1 MRFPTPSPTPPLMH
15 SFPVAAMLV
24 ASVARLADAQ
34 SPPSAYPT
42 KPVPLPDSTE
52 IALATSAAPAELSS
66 NATVYAVRDGKVLTL
81 RAGTNGSSCMV
92 ARDSHA
98 GSLYPICYNPE
109 GTRTVLERE
118 LMQVRLRTLGVA
130 EDSID
135 RAVAAAYRSGELET
149 PKDVALAYMMSPQQ
163 VLFSNARKEG
173 RRVGAWHPHLML
185 YMPGATP
192 ATFGLSDSGTG
203 DPIQVGSPGTPQAEV
218 IVKLPKWADGT
229 PVGGR

>member
-1 MRFPTPSPTPPLMH
+1 MH
-15 SFPVAAMLV
+15 SFPIAAMLV

-34 SPPSAYPT
+34 SPPSAYPA
-42 KPVPLPDSTE
+42 KPVPLPDSIE
-52 IALATSAAPAELSS
+52 IALAMSAAPAELSS

-135 RAVAAAYRSGELET
+135 RAVVAAYKSGELEI

-163 VLFSNARKEG
+163 VLFSNARREG

-185 YMPGATP
+185 YVPGATP
-192 ATFGLSDSGTG
+192 AKFGLSDTGTG
-203 DPIQVGSPGTPQAEV
+203 DPIQVGAPGTPQAEV
-218 IVKLPKWADGT
+218 IVKLPKWADGK
-229 PVGGR
+229 PVSGSDKP

>member
-1 MRFPTPSPTPPLMH
+1 MH
-15 SFPVAAMLV
+15 SFPIAAMLV

-34 SPPSAYPT
+34 SPPSAYPA
-42 KPVPLPDSTE
+42 KPVPLPDSIE
-52 IALATSAAPAELSS
+52 IALAMSAAPAELSS
-66 NATVYAVRDGKVLTL
+66 NATVYTVRDGKVLTL

-135 RAVAAAYRSGELET
+135 RAVEAAYKSGELEI

-185 YMPGATP
+185 YVPGATP
-192 ATFGLSDSGTG
+192 AKFGLSDSGTG

-218 IVKLPKWADGT
+218 IVKLPKWADGK
-229 PVGGR
+229 PVSGSDKP

>member
-1 MRFPTPSPTPPLMH
+1 MH
-15 SFPVAAMLV
+15 FLLLAAMLV

-34 SPPSAYPT
+34 STPSAYPA
-42 KPVPLPDSTE
+42 KPVPLPDSIE

-66 NATVYAVRDGKVLTL
+66 YATVYAVRDGKVVTL

-109 GTRTVLERE
+109 GARTVLKRE

-135 RAVAAAYRSGELET
+135 RAVEAAYKSGELEI
-149 PKDVALAYMMSPQQ
+149 PKDVALAYMMSPHQL
-163 VLFSNARKEG
+163 LFSSAGKDG

-185 YMPGATP
+185 YVPGATP
-192 ATFGLSDSGTG
+192 AKLGLSDSGTG

-218 IVKLPKWADGT
+218 IVKLPKWADGK
-229 PVGGR
+229 PVGGSDKH

>member
-1 MRFPTPSPTPPLMH
+1 MHPFPI
-15 SFPVAAMLV
+15 AAMLV

-34 SPPSAYPT
+34 PTPSAYPV
-42 KPVPLPDSTE
+42 KPVPLPDSIE
-52 IALATSAAPAELSS
+52 IALATSAAPAALSS

-135 RAVAAAYRSGELET
+135 RAVEAAYRSGELEI
-149 PKDVALAYMMSPQQ
+149 PKDIALAYMMSPQQ

-185 YMPGATP
+185 YVPGATP
-192 ATFGLSDSGTG
+192 AKFGLSDSGTG

-218 IVKLPKWADGT
+218 IVKLPKWADGK
-229 PVGGR
+229 PVAGRTFQEGQSP

>member
-1 MRFPTPSPTPPLMH
+1 MH
-15 SFPVAAMLV
+15 SFPIAAMLV

-34 SPPSAYPT
+34 SPPSAYPA
-42 KPVPLPDSTE
+42 KPVPLPDSIE
-52 IALATSAAPAELSS
+52 IALAMSAAPAELSS
-66 NATVYAVRDGKVLTL
+66 SATVYAVRDGKVLTL

-118 LMQVRLRTLGVA
+118 LMQVRLRTLRVA

-135 RAVAAAYRSGELET
+135 RAVEAAYKSGELEI

-173 RRVGAWHPHLML
+173 RRVGAWHPHLMV
-185 YMPGATP
+185 YVPGATP
-192 ATFGLSDSGTG
+192 AKFGLSDTGTG
-203 DPIQVGSPGTPQAEV
+203 DPIQVGAPGTPQAEV
-218 IVKLPKWADGT
+218 IVKLPKWADGK
-229 PVGGR
+229 PVSGSDKP

>member
-1 MRFPTPSPTPPLMH
+1 MH
-15 SFPVAAMLV
+15 SLPIAAMLV

-34 SPPSAYPT
+34 STPSAYPA
-42 KPVPLPDSTE
+42 KPVPLPDSIE

-109 GTRTVLERE
+109 GTRTVLKRE
-118 LMQVRLRTLGVA
+118 LMQARLRTLGVA

-135 RAVAAAYRSGELET
+135 RAVEAAYKSGELEI

-185 YMPGATP
+185 YVPGATP
-192 ATFGLSDSGTG
+192 AKLGLSDSGTG

-218 IVKLPKWADGT
+218 IVKLPKWADGK
-229 PVGGR
+229 PVGGSDKH

>member
-1 MRFPTPSPTPPLMH
+1 MH
-15 SFPVAAMLV
+15 SFPIAAMLV

-34 SPPSAYPT
+34 SPPSAYPA
-42 KPVPLPDSTE
+42 KPVPLPDSIE
-52 IALATSAAPAELSS
+52 IALAMSAAPAELSS
-66 NATVYAVRDGKVLTL
+66 NATVYTVRDGKVLTL

-135 RAVAAAYRSGELET
+135 RAVEAAYKSGELEI

-173 RRVGAWHPHLML
+173 RRVGAWHPHLMV
-185 YMPGATP
+185 YVPGATP
-192 ATFGLSDSGTG
+192 AKFGLSDTGRG
-203 DPIQVGSPGTPQAEV
+203 DPIQVGAPGTPQAEV
-218 IVKLPKWADGT
+218 IVKLPMWADGK
-229 PVGGR
+229 PVSGSDKP

>member
-1 MRFPTPSPTPPLMH
+1 MHPFPI
-15 SFPVAAMLV
+15 AAMLV

-34 SPPSAYPT
+34 PTPSAYPV
-42 KPVPLPDSTE
+42 KPVPLPDSIE

-135 RAVAAAYRSGELET
+135 RAVEAAYRSGELEI
-149 PKDVALAYMMSPQQ
+149 PRDIALAYMMSPQQ

-185 YMPGATP
+185 YVPGATP
-192 ATFGLSDSGTG
+192 AKFGLSDTGTG
-203 DPIQVGSPGTPQAEV
+203 DPIQVGAPGTPQAEV
-218 IVKLPKWADGT
+218 IVKLPKWADGK
-229 PVGGR
+229 PVSGSDKP

>member
-1 MRFPTPSPTPPLMH
+1 MH

-185 YMPGATP
+185 YVPGATP
-192 ATFGLSDSGTG
+192 ATFGLSDNGTG

>member
-1 MRFPTPSPTPPLMH
+1 MH
-15 SFPVAAMLV
+15 SFPIAAMLV

-34 SPPSAYPT
+34 SPPSAYPA
-42 KPVPLPDSTE
+42 KPVPLPDSIE
-52 IALATSAAPAELSS
+52 IALAMSAAPAELSS

-135 RAVAAAYRSGELET
+135 RAVEAAYKSGELEI

-173 RRVGAWHPHLML
+173 RRVGAWHPHLMV
-185 YMPGATP
+185 YVPGATP
-192 ATFGLSDSGTG
+192 AKFGLSDTGTG
-203 DPIQVGSPGTPQAEV
+203 DPIQVGAPGTPQAEV
-218 IVKLPKWADGT
+218 IVKLPKWADGK
-229 PVGGR
+229 PVGGSDKP